1 MGLRSGTDS
10 GPRGAWYRAVSIFLV
25 ILASA
30 PPSLA
35 LHQDAGE
42 ELLRFIDALKDV
54 REGSEPARVQLERS
68 ARKLLNRHDRP
79 DAADVARY
87 YLSLSPSALETGL
100 AREVSF
106 LQIREQVVEV
116 GHVGVL
122 PDTSW
127 PERRG
132 QLVEDLRVLADDAAQ
147 DEDLGPRARILA
159 LLARLELDQLER
171 GGDLEQVER
180 ARLAGAIHEALAQSL
195 ALFEQTGLVTPRLEP
210 LWIQTRLLRAQGR
223 AAEAREALSL
233 LDDLA
238 NRVGREEYRER
249 ALLGLADLSA
259 DVGDVVAVDRLLAR
273 VATFRDPRESWS
285 LARAHVDRL
294 LASDMA
300 EVALAFLA
308 DVEPTAATSREE
320 WRGLMASCFLR
331 LGDFDRARELLV
343 DWSGAEFPRLATA
356 SLSLAEGNPQ
366 AVLETIP
373 AESGRL
379 GWSAPGQVQA
389 DSLLGEAWL
398 DLGRPDLALPH
409 LGRAMEAARVRE
421 LADRDGQGSVIGE
434 WLGVHTVVLSARA
447 LAESGDIIGAAA
459 LIESAHAR
467 RLRVGEAPVEA
478 QDILDWA
485 ARYEH
490 GLVTWAVGSDC
501 SIVIRVT
508 RDGEA
513 EHAMIPHGRR
523 RLQDAVRR
531 LRQATIA
538 GDSTRVRE
546 LGAQLASCILP
557 PSMRDQAEE
566 TRRGRV
572 LLLLHGPLERLP
584 IATLRFSSS
593 ALGGRVEPLVLPG
606 LPGNARVLEV
616 ELELDR
622 SKWWFLGSPL
632 GDDGALLLQE
642 AGVELNL
649 LARSDPRATIATGHA
664 FVRAAMVDALTGEG
678 PLHVATHLVELP
690 GEGNGRLSPVGLQL
704 TGGEVFSAAEVLELT
719 PRLPL
724 VVLSA
729 CSTGTGRYLDA
740 EGLQGMGMA
749 FLEGGTRNVV
759 VTLWPISDLSARR
772 FAIAFHRSLQRGG
785 TPSSAL
791 AYARAALR
799 RDGAPMADWA
809 AFRLL
814 GQD

>member
-1 MGLRSGTDS
+1 MRSGTGS
-10 GPRGAWYRAVSIFLV
+10 GPRGSWYRAVPFLLV
-25 ILASA
+25 IVLLA

-35 LHQDAGE
+35 RHQDAGE
-42 ELLRFIDALKDV
+42 ELLRFIEALEGV
-54 REGSEPARVQLERS
+54 RRGSDPARIQLEQS
-68 ARKLLNRHDRP
+68 ARKLLNRHDRS
-79 DAADVARY
+79 DAADIARY
-87 YLSLSPSALETGL
+87 YLSLSPSALEMGL
-100 AREVSF
+100 AREASF
-106 LQIREQVVEV
+106 LRIREQVVEV

-127 PERRG
+127 PDRRREF
-132 QLVEDLRVLADDAAQ
+132 VEELRALGYDATH

-171 GGDLEQVER
+171 GGDLEEAVR
-180 ARLAGAIHEALAQSL
+180 ARLAASIHESLATSL
-195 ALFEQTGLVTPRLEP
+195 ALFEKTGLVTPRLEP
-210 LWIQTRLLRAQGR
+210 LWIQTRLLRAEGR

-233 LDDLA
+233 LDGLA

-273 VATFRDPRESWS
+273 VATFRDPRESWP

-331 LGDFDRARELLV
+331 LGEFDRARELLA
-343 DWSGAEFPRLATA
+343 DWSGAEFPRLAKA
-356 SLSLAEGNPQ
+356 SLALAEGDPQ

-373 AESGRL
+373 AEPGRI
-379 GWSAPGQVQA
+379 GWSASGQVQA

-421 LADRDGQGSVIGE
+421 LADREGEGSVIGE
-434 WLGVHTVVLSARA
+434 WLGVHTVVLTARA

-459 LIESAHAR
+459 LVESAHAR
-467 RLRVGEAPVEA
+467 RLRAGEAPVEA

-485 ARYEH
+485 AAYEH

-508 RDGEA
+508 REGEA

-538 GDSTRVRE
+538 GDGGRVRE

-557 PSMRDQAEE
+557 PSMRDQARE
-566 TRRGRV
+566 TPKGRV

-584 IATLRFSSS
+584 IAALRLSSS

-606 LPGNARVLEV
+606 LVGDARDSEV

-632 GDDGALLLQE
+632 GSDGALLLQE

-649 LARSDPRATIATGHA
+649 LARADPRATIATGHA
-664 FVRAAMVDALTGEG
+664 FVRSAVVDALKGEG

-704 TGGEVFSAAEVLELT
+704 TGGEVFSASEVLELA
-719 PRLPL
+719 PSLPL

-772 FAIAFHRSLQRGG
+772 FAMAFHHSLQRGG
-785 TPSSAL
+785 APSSAL
-791 AYARAALR
+791 ADARTALR
-799 RDGAPMADWA
+799 RGGAPMADWA

-814 GQD
+814 GRD